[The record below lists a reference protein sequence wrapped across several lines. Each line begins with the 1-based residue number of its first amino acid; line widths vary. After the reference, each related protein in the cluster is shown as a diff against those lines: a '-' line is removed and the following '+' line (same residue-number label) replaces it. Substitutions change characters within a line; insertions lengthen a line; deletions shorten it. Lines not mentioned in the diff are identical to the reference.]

1 MDISNNNG
9 GINSGKLVDYFTKQ
23 FLKDLGEMA
32 ELRAELEARQGALSA
47 VDDANKLRTDA
58 EAYTAAKKAEADDNL
73 LAAKL
78 KNAEADIRNI
88 NLDKALAAFE
98 VTAKTAKI
106 ANEELDAREKSLSG
120 RLKSLVES
128 EAAVA
133 KANEKA
139 DALLATLEADR
150 ATLDARIKA
159 FQAKV
164 AAINV

>member
-1 MDISNNNG
+1 MDISNGNG
-9 GINSGKLVDYFTKQ
+9 GIDSGKLVDYFTKQ

-32 ELRAELEARQGALSA
+32 VLKAELEARQGALSA
-47 VDDANKLRTDA
+47 VEDANKLRADA
-58 EAYTAAKKAEADDNL
+58 DAYAAAKKAEADDNL

-78 KNAEADIRNI
+78 KNAESDIRKI
-88 NLDKALAAFE
+88 NLDKTVASFE
-98 VTAKTAKI
+98 VTAKTV
-106 ANEELDAREKSLSG
+106 NEDLDAREKSLSG
-120 RLKSLVES
+120 KLKSLTES
-128 EAAVA
+128 ETAVA

-139 DALLATLEADR
+139 EALLATLETDR